1 MLEKIGKI
9 QGQNLQDLH
18 DWCQNHRYL
27 LKPTIS
33 RYANGR
39 KELWIRRYCD
49 LKKQPVITEG
59 FRDDRLEALGD
70 RVLPNFDIG
79 LLLFYQPGVKINLHR
94 DHTVF
99 SPTAVSINLGEATFL
114 MAEMVK
120 KGAKLQPEYYH
131 LTDGEVIKFNSKIL
145 HGIKAVNKER
155 WCIVFW
161 HLKYIVG
168 NTITKNNHQ
177 QNLILFE
184 D

>member
-1 MLEKIGKI
+1 MRLEKIGRL
-9 QGQNLQDLH
+9 QGKNLQELH
-18 DWCQNHRYL
+18 NWCQNYRYL

-33 RYANGR
+33 QYATGR

-49 LKKQPVITEG
+49 LRKQATITEG

-99 SPTAVSINLGEATFL
+99 SSMAVSINLGEATFL
-114 MAEMVK
+114 MADMVE
-120 KGAKLQPEYYH
+120 KGAKLKPEYYY
-131 LTDGEVIKFNSKIL
+131 LTDGDVTKFNCKIL
-145 HGIKAVNKER
+145 HGIEAVNKER

-161 HLKYIVG
+161 HLKAKSI
-168 NTITKNNHQ
+168 
-177 QNLILFE
+177 
-184 D
+184 